1 MPKYILIFLYSL
13 LLIIPKNI
21 FANNTNTITP
31 TSKEES
37 PFLTEIQTHSTLKY
51 LIFSEIT
58 TIGFMFI
65 GMEVLYKMPQNF
77 TNWSPGEKKY
87 DTKKWVENNK
97 KGPVMDKDPFIV
109 NFVQHPYWGG
119 VYYMQGRKAGLNQFN
134 SFLLAALNSTIW
146 EFGIEAFEERPSIQ
160 DIIYTPILGAL
171 VGEGFFQLTKY
182 ISGNNNKLFGSKFL
196 GNFTMLAMDPMGYI
210 IERTP
215 IHKLVTSNN
224 IKPQTQTAFYFT
236 KNEVSIHI
244 TLTF

>member
-1 MPKYILIFLYSL
+1 MLQNLKIISILFFSFSL
-13 LLIIPKNI
+13 LIPNFSYGEDTEK
-21 FANNTNTITP
+21 
-31 TSKEES
+31 KEINS
-37 PFLTEIQTHSTLKY
+37 QFLEEIKTHSTFKY
-51 LIFSEIT
+51 LVFAEIT
-58 TIGFMFI
+58 TIGFMFV
-65 GMEVLYKMPQNF
+65 GMEVLYKMPNNF
-77 TNWSPGEKKY
+77 TNWSPSDKKY
-87 DTKKWVENNK
+87 DTAKWVENNK
-97 KGPVMDKDPFIV
+97 KGPTMDKDPFIV

-119 VYYMQGRKAGLNQFN
+119 VYYIQGRKAGLNQFN

-160 DIIYTPILGAL
+160 DIIYTPILGAF

-215 IHKLVTSNN
+215 IHNLVTSNK

-236 KNEVSIHI
+236 KNTISLSYH
-244 TLTF
+244 LTF